1 MNWLTPRSRVGRQS
15 LTSDGM
21 TLSGRRLWQVAIVVF
36 IAFELYVASR
46 GLEVFFGLWAPAI
59 VMVSIILRFGLT
71 FVIGA
76 FLYALFILEWP
87 AELSMLF
94 AAPAILF
101 MFPKLL
107 PDIADV
113 VEWWRTRAR
122 VGSGSDG
129 E

>member
-1 MNWLTPRSRVGRQS
+1 
-15 LTSDGM
+15 M
-21 TLSGRRLWQVAIVVF
+21 TLSQQRLWQVAIVVF
-36 IAFELYVASR
+36 IGFELYVASL
-46 GLEVFFGLWAPAI
+46 GLEVFFGLGAPVI

-94 AAPAILF
+94 AAPAILL

-107 PDIADV
+107 PDVADV
-113 VEWWRTRAR
+113 VEWWRTRAGGR
-122 VGSGSDG
+122 SGSDRR
-129 E
+129 